1 MEAVGLDSVMPG
13 VGLLLLGLIV
23 LLLYFLPSIVAI
35 RRQMRSALGVM
46 VVNFFLG
53 WTLIGSVVALAWAV
67 SGDT

>member
-53 WTLIGSVVALAWAV
+53 WTLIGWVVALAWAV

>member
-1 MEAVGLDSVMPG
+1 MEAVGLGSVMPG

-35 RRQMRSALGVM
+35 RRHMRSALGVM

-53 WTLIGSVVALAWAV
+53 WTLIGWVVALAWAV